1 MPNPPVSDARQA
13 QRDFFWTLVRTD
25 FKSRY
30 EGTLLGFVWA
40 LMKPLFMFFVF
51 YFVFSFIFPKR
62 TYVFN
67 LLIGLLL
74 WDFFSSATKV
84 GVYALSSKAFLLT
97 KALFPRWILV
107 VTSLANPLLTLLV
120 WTITIVVVISI
131 AHSVPPIWAILLFF
145 VYLILLVLIVLGFA
159 LASSVLYLKYRDLD
173 QIWDVTLQAGFFLAP
188 IVYDISVLPER
199 YHKLL
204 FLWPLTPVL
213 QFSRQVLIEHTAPT
227 LKAHS
232 LLVALTAAIL
242 LIGAVVFHKRAPRA
256 VEQL

>member
-1 MPNPPVSDARQA
+1 VLVSDISNGRQA

-51 YFVFSFIFPKR
+51 YFVFSFIFPSR

-107 VTSLANPLLTLLV
+107 AASLANPLLTLLV
-120 WTITIVVVISI
+120 WTVTIVVVISV
-131 AHSVPPIWAILLFF
+131 AHGVPPLWAILLF
-145 VYLILLVLIVLGFA
+145 VGYLLILVAIVLGFA
-159 LASSVLYLKYRDLD
+159 LGSSVLYLKYRDLD

-204 FLWPLTPVL
+204 FLWPVTPVL
-213 QFSRQVLIEHTAPT
+213 QFSRQVLIQHTAPT
-227 LKAHS
+227 LKAHAM
-232 LLVALTAAIL
+232 LLGVTAVILVVGALL
-242 LIGAVVFHKRAPRA
+242 FYKRAPRA